1 MMAQKQGTKIL
12 SVAAALLFDSISAG
26 RGQIIVGLQDLDED
40 NQPEAPSTSQTVQA
54 PFTSQTVQRG
64 GGGDIVETVRSVLM
78 FVLSLV
84 VLAVVAFILYRVYK
98 WYQSTKQESSGSSSK
113 QSLKKNASQKNS
125 VGAFNIFNDEE
136 TAASDQ
142 GSRMNT
148 GNVGS
153 KSLGDLFKIGR
164 DKSVS
169 QPPTPPKKTFGQ
181 KVKGLFGKKSDSGAK

>member
-1 MMAQKQGTKIL
+1 M
-12 SVAAALLFDSISAG
+12 
-26 RGQIIVGLQDLDED
+26 
-40 NQPEAPSTSQTVQA
+40 
-54 PFTSQTVQRG
+54 
-64 GGGDIVETVRSVLM
+64 LM

-98 WYQSTKQESSGSSSK
+98 WYQSTKEESSGSSSK
-113 QSLKKNASQKNS
+113 KAMKKNASQKNS

-136 TAASDQ
+136 TAASDN

-148 GNVGS
+148 GAGS

-181 KVKGLFGKKSDSGAK
+181 KVKGVFGIGKKSDNGGK